1 MREHETPDSI
11 GSEHRSR
18 RRKTSQDELF
28 PLPAEGEPTEMSNN
42 DEIPEE
48 EIRGPSTRTRDQ
60 PIGRIL
66 VEAGRL
72 SATDA
77 QRVAQV
83 AAEFKMRFGDAAVE
97 MELVKRSDIDFALGR
112 QFSFPH
118 LDINDPSLS
127 QELIAAYQPDHP
139 LVERLRELRSQ
150 VAVRAV
156 CEPRKHPLVGVISSD
171 RGDGRSFVAAN
182 LAVVFA
188 QMGQRT
194 LLIDADMRNPSQH
207 KFFRCDNRVGLS
219 TLLAGR
225 CGVECLH
232 RVGAFPNIFVLTAG
246 PTPPNPLELLERP
259 VFNQLLKS
267 ADTNFRVVIVDTP
280 AGVLAA
286 DARLVGNR
294 TGANIVIA
302 RSDHT
307 RTRNGQRLIQALKAD
322 QTNVLG
328 VVLND
333 H

>member
-1 MREHETPDSI
+1 MGPAQQKIEEPN
-11 GSEHRSR
+11 GSGV
-18 RRKTSQDELF
+18 
-28 PLPAEGEPTEMSNN
+28 PEGPGRAPSDN
-42 DEIPEE
+42 EE
-48 EIRGPSTRTRDQ
+48 ELLDAGTAGGARRTRTRDQ

-97 MELVKRSDIDFALGR
+97 MDLIKRSDVDFALGR

-118 LDINDPSLS
+118 LDRNDPALS
-127 QELIAAYQPDHP
+127 PELIAAYQPEHP

-150 VAVRAV
+150 IAVRAV
-156 CEPRKHPLVGVISSD
+156 TEPRRHPMVGILSAD
-171 RGDGRSFVAAN
+171 RGDGRSFIAAN

-188 QMGQRT
+188 QMRQRT
-194 LLIDADMRNPSQH
+194 LLIDADMRNPSLH
-207 KFFRCDNRVGLS
+207 KYFRCDNRVGLS
-219 TLLAGR
+219 TLLSGR

-232 RVGAFPNIFVLTAG
+232 RVPSFPDIYVLTSG

-259 VFNQLLKS
+259 VFNQLLAS
-267 ADTNFRVVIVDTP
+267 ADSNFRAVILDTP

-294 TGANIVIA
+294 AGASVVVA
-302 RSDHT
+302 RSGHS
-307 RTRNGQRLIQALKAD
+307 RAQHGERLMLALQTDK
-322 QTNVLG
+322 TNVLG
-328 VVLND
+328 VVLNEP
-333 H
+333 